1 MSAELLSELLSVCLS
16 SHHSSAWEEG
26 EELLFDRISFV
37 LFCNPSNMRKAD
49 NVQFVLIQLYLVS
62 PGYNTAANIIL
73 KNRDVMEQGEILQT
87 LLITS
92 QVITINI

>member
-1 MSAELLSELLSVCLS
+1 MSAQLLSELLSVCLS

-26 EELLFDRISFV
+26 EELLFDSTSFV
-37 LFCNPSNMRKAD
+37 LFCNSSNTREAD
-49 NVQFVLIQLYLVS
+49 NVQFVLIQFYLVS
-62 PGYNTAANIIL
+62 PSYNTAANIIL
-73 KNRDVMEQGEILQT
+73 KNRNVMEQGEILQT